1 MVLWLGEYQAL
12 TIAGCI
18 NQMSRFGSSLLAHF
32 HAGHRGGGGGDR
44 DGGGG
49 VIVNQGIS
57 HLSVFKS
64 CMAAQCPLEIMFM
77 KCSCSEVAGAVR

>member
-1 MVLWLGEYQAL
+1 MLVIVEVVVV
-12 TIAGCI
+12 IV
-18 NQMSRFGSSLLAHF
+18 MEVVV
-32 HAGHRGGGGGDR
+32 
-44 DGGGG
+44 

-64 CMAAQCPLEIMFM
+64 CMAAQCPVEIMFM

>member
-1 MVLWLGEYQAL
+1 MLVIVEVVVV
-12 TIAGCI
+12 IV
-18 NQMSRFGSSLLAHF
+18 MEVVV
-32 HAGHRGGGGGDR
+32 
-44 DGGGG
+44 

>member
-1 MVLWLGEYQAL
+1 ML
-12 TIAGCI
+12 
-18 NQMSRFGSSLLAHF
+18 
-32 HAGHRGGGGGDR
+32 
-44 DGGGG
+44 
-49 VIVNQGIS
+49 VIVEVVVVIVMEVVVLILNQGIS